1 MCSKEFI
8 SNVLV
13 KLISRSSRPKVF
25 CKEGVLRNFAKFTGK
40 PLSQSLFFNNVAG
53 LRPATLL
60 KKWLWHRCFPV
71 SFAKCLRTPFFQN
84 TSSGCFWRVTLR
96 YWGPDLFENV
106 LEFVIYVIILT
117 LTLNWRLV
125 VWSCKWFKTVKNNVF
140 WDIFT
145 FNTPITVINQVIVQR
160 FRIFLTIIWLFCLV
174 AHVFTIKQ
182 VYKNSCKPFLYSKDV
197 WCVARFGTICII

>member
-60 KKWLWHRCFPV
+60 KKRLWDRCFPV
-71 SFAKCLRTPFFQN
+71 NFAKCLRTPFLQN

-96 YWGPDLFENV
+96 YWGLDLFGNV

-117 LTLNWRLV
+117 LILNWRFV

-145 FNTPITVINQVIVQR
+145 FNTLITVINQLIVQR
-160 FRIFLTIIWLFCLV
+160 FRIFLTTIWLYGCFV
-174 AHVFTIKQ
+174 
-182 VYKNSCKPFLYSKDV
+182 
-197 WCVARFGTICII
+197 